1 MTMSNTVKTKVSEE
15 LQDCE
20 IAGVTALIG
29 KRLMNPKDWI
39 NLHGSGTLKKNKRI
53 FPGMVWKSQY
63 LEERTCWDFG
73 WEFECVPRSRL
84 TFGDAITEGHNHSVT
99 EWHIERY
106 MERNANC
113 VILGDKVQRKYIHVE
128 YPDGTKK
135 EGLGI
140 VVISTT
146 AKFIPNDHVVFAIIA
161 EFDVEK
167 DEWLPAVNP

>member
-1 MTMSNTVKTKVSEE
+1 MSNTAKTKVSEE

-20 IAGVTALIG
+20 IGGVTALIG
-29 KRLMNPKDWI
+29 KRLMSAEDWI

-53 FPGMVWKSQY
+53 GMAWKQQY

-84 TFGDAITEGHNHSVT
+84 TFGDAITEGDSHSVT
-99 EWHIERY
+99 EAGWHIERY

-113 VILGDKVQRKYIHVE
+113 VILGDKVQCKYIHVE
-128 YPDGTKK
+128 YPDGAKR

-140 VVISTT
+140 VVRSTT
-146 AKFIPNDHVVFAIIA
+146 AKFIPDGHAVFAIIA